1 MTTELEFF
9 IDPSRCIGCQ
19 ACVAAC
25 AECGTHRGVPMIH
38 LDYVHRAT
46 GVQTAPVVCMHCED
60 PTCARVC
67 PADAI
72 KQDDAGIV
80 HSAAKPRCVACS
92 NCVLACPFGVPK
104 MKVDFD
110 LMMKCDMCYD
120 RTSIGKKP
128 MCATVCPSGAL
139 FYGTREY
146 VAEFRRE
153 TPVNEFRFG
162 RETVRTKVNMMTAP
176 HAKALPF
183 DVADFLPWEALDLD
197 PLALARAGAPDVAG
211 ASVWD
216 EASLPGACGSGNCA
230 CKQVGEAAMKPE
242 HTHA

>member
-1 MTTELEFF
+1 MTTDLEFF

-162 RETVRTKVNMMTAP
+162 RETVRTKVNLMTAP

>member
-1 MTTELEFF
+1 MNSDLEFF

-19 ACVAAC
+19 ACVQAC
-25 AECGTHRGVPMIH
+25 GECGTHRGVPMIH
-38 LDYVHRAT
+38 LDYVHRPT

-72 KQDDAGIV
+72 KQGDDGIV

-120 RTSIGKKP
+120 RTSVGKKP

-146 VAEFRRE
+146 VAQFRRE

-176 HAKALPF
+176 QAKALPF
-183 DVADFLPWEALDLD
+183 DVADFLPWEAFDQD
-197 PLALARAGAPDVAG
+197 PLSLARAGAPDVAG
-211 ASVWD
+211 SAVWD
-216 EASLPGACGSGNCA
+216 EVSLPGACGSGNCA
-230 CKQVGEAAMKPE
+230 CKHQGEPQHE
-242 HTHA
+242 LVHA

>member
-1 MTTELEFF
+1 
-9 IDPSRCIGCQ
+9 
-19 ACVAAC
+19 
-25 AECGTHRGVPMIH
+25 MIH
-38 LDYVHRAT
+38 LDYVHRPT
-46 GVQTAPVVCMHCED
+46 GVQTVPVVCMHCED
-60 PTCARVC
+60 PTCAKVC

-72 KQDDAGIV
+72 KQGDDGIV

-104 MKVDFD
+104 MKVEFD

-120 RTSIGKKP
+120 RTSVGKKP

-176 HAKALPF
+176 QAKALPF
-183 DVADFLPWEALDLD
+183 DVADFLPWEALDMD
-197 PLALARAGAPDVAG
+197 PLSLARAGAPDVANT
-211 ASVWD
+211 AVWD
-216 EASLPGACGSGNCA
+216 DESLPGSCGSGNCA
-230 CKQVGEAAMKPE
+230 CKQSKPGV
-242 HTHA
+242 TQPN

>member
-1 MTTELEFF
+1 MTNDYEFF

-38 LDYVHRAT
+38 LDYVHRST

-60 PTCARVC
+60 PTCAKVC

-72 KQDDAGIV
+72 KQGDDGIV

-104 MKVDFD
+104 MKVEFD

-120 RTSIGKKP
+120 RTSVGKKP

-176 HAKALPF
+176 QAKALPF
-183 DVADFLPWEALDLD
+183 DVADFLPWEALDMD
-197 PLALARAGAPDVAG
+197 PLSRARAGAPDVANT
-211 ASVWD
+211 AVWD
-216 EASLPGACGSGNCA
+216 DESLPGSCGSGNCA
-230 CKQVGEAAMKPE
+230 CKQSKPGV
-242 HTHA
+242 TQPN

>member
-1 MTTELEFF
+1 MKTELEFF
-9 IDPSRCIGCQ
+9 LDPSRCIGCQ
-19 ACVAAC
+19 ACVQAC

-38 LDYVHRAT
+38 LEYVHRAT

-72 KQDDAGIV
+72 KQDDHGIV

-104 MKVDFD
+104 MKVEFD

-120 RTSIGKKP
+120 RTSVGKKP

-139 FYGTREY
+139 YYGPRDYIEKH
-146 VAEFRRE
+146 RRE

-176 HAKALPF
+176 QMKALPF
-183 DVADFLPWEALDLD
+183 DVADFLPWEGQDFD
-197 PLALARAGAPDVAG
+197 PLSLARAGAPDVAG
-211 ASVWD
+211 SAVWD
-216 EASLPGACGSGNCA
+216 EESLPGSCGSGNCA
-230 CKQVGEAAMKPE
+230 CKQQPETAEALSN
-242 HTHA
+242 

>member
-1 MTTELEFF
+1 MNPDLEFF
-9 IDPSRCIGCQ
+9 LDPSRCIGCQ
-19 ACVAAC
+19 ACVQAC
-25 AECGTHRGVPMIH
+25 GECDTHRGHPMIH
-38 LDYVHRAT
+38 LEYVHRST

-72 KQDDAGIV
+72 KQDDNGVV

-104 MKVDFD
+104 MKVELD

-120 RTSIGKKP
+120 RTSVGKKP

-139 FYGTREY
+139 YYGPREY
-146 VAEFRRE
+146 IEQFRRE
-153 TPVNEFRFG
+153 TAVNEFRFG

-176 HAKALPF
+176 QAKALPF
-183 DVADFLPWEALDLD
+183 DVLDFLPWEGQDFD
-197 PLALARAGAPDVAG
+197 PLSLARAGAPDAASG
-211 ASVWD
+211 AVWD
-216 EASLPGACGSGNCA
+216 ELPQQSTNSASCGSH
-230 CKQVGEAAMKPE
+230 CKCHGPANV
-242 HTHA
+242 